1 MARRRHARQPLL
13 ARMVQRFTSASLAS
27 PAREMAK
34 SAAHALEAKSALAW
48 DADLAIKHS
57 QAVGNLLA
65 SLSQTR
71 DAVVHIGPFLIVK
84 ANWTVAVHQLTL
96 AQQFDLEHM
105 PAAGRVGD
113 EILAALGLVDA
124 APSARAATSSGFPEA

>member
-1 MARRRHARQPLL
+1 MRGNLVIAQI
-13 ARMVQRFTSASLAS
+13 VQRFTSASLTS
-27 PAREMAK
+27 PAREAAK

-105 PAAGRVGD
+105 PVAGCAGD
-113 EILAALGLVDA
+113 EILATLGLAAA
-124 APSARAATSSGFPEA
+124 APPTRAATSAGLPAA